1 MYCNCCW
8 RKKMGG
14 KAAGSYQT
22 GKGQKEKQERSSTL
36 QGNGLG
42 ILMIKVSLQPFC
54 LLALFQNTFH

>member
-1 MYCNCCW
+1 
-8 RKKMGG
+8 MGG

-42 ILMIKVSLQPFC
+42 ILMIKVSLQPFS